1 MSVSKSV
8 FFAIFWKNKD
18 NGNHMKPLLEYF
30 SMSVLE
36 SILDFLDIF
45 FEDRLKSSS
54 PKSSI
59 FSTGSG
65 TSTRQGSATSATGFV
80 ATGITKT
87 GSTTGKQNGKRQKWE
102 KQEIKWGKNGT
113 KNGKNGKT
121 GKNGKH
127 KMGEK

>member
-8 FFAIFWKNKD
+8 FLAIFWKNKD

-59 FSTGSG
+59 FCVGSG

-80 ATGITKT
+80 ATGVI
-87 GSTTGKQNGKRQKWE
+87 
-102 KQEIKWGKNGT
+102 
-113 KNGKNGKT
+113 
-121 GKNGKH
+121 GKH
-127 KMGEK
+127 NGEPKREQ